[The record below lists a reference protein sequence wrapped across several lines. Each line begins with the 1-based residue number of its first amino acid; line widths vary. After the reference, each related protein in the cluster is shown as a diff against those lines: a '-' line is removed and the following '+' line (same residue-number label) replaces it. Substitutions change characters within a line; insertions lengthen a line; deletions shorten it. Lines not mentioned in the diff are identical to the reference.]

1 MLKATRSPDRKE
13 IAVAL
18 FGFKRGTDQPCDDL
32 AMVGPALGDAIDRFT
47 RTIKV
52 SPRATTRAS
61 NLAAHFPRLR
71 PAKSRRPV
79 RLPLLRAEALRSR
92 TPKTVLNRR
101 RVPSARRPGTRPA
114 VASSIED
121 SAGRVAGAIRDRLQ
135 ALRDALLRL
144 RRRLG
149 GTGR

>member
-1 MLKATRSPDRKE
+1 MS
-13 IAVAL
+13 L
-18 FGFKRGTDQPCDDL
+18 FGCKRSADLPCEDDL
-32 AMVGPALGDAIDRFT
+32 AMVGPALGDAIDRFA
-47 RTIKV
+47 RAVIKV

-71 PAKSRRPV
+71 PSKSRRPV

-101 RVPSARRPGTRPA
+101 RVPSARRPGARPA
-114 VASSIED
+114 IGSSVED
-121 SAGRVAGAIRDRLQ
+121 SVGRVRRTVRDRVQ
-135 ALRDALLRL
+135 ALRAALLRL

-149 GTGR
+149 GAGR

>member
-1 MLKATRSPDRKE
+1 M
-13 IAVAL
+13 AL
-18 FGFKRGTDQPCDDL
+18 FGFKRSSALSCDDL
-32 AMVGPALGDAIDRFT
+32 ATVGPTLGDAINRFA
-47 RTIKV
+47 RAVIKV

-101 RVPSARRPGTRPA
+101 RVPSARRPGARPA
-114 VASSIED
+114 IASSVED
-121 SAGRVAGAIRDRLQ
+121 RAGRVTGAIRDRLG
-135 ALRDALLRL
+135 ALRAALLRL

-149 GTGR
+149 SAGR

>member
-1 MLKATRSPDRKE
+1 ME
-13 IAVAL
+13 L
-18 FGFKRGTDQPCDDL
+18 FGRRRSFDQPCDDL
-32 AMVGPALGDAIDRFT
+32 AMVAPTLGDAIDRFA
-47 RTIKV
+47 RAVIKV

-101 RVPSARRPGTRPA
+101 RAPSAHRAGARPA
-114 VASSIED
+114 IASSVED
-121 SAGRVAGAIRDRLQ
+121 SAGRVAGAIRDRLE
-135 ALRDALLRL
+135 ALRAALLRL

-149 GTGR
+149 SAGR